1 MIDGLILGALTWI
14 SFVAS
19 FVHLPSQAKAFFL
32 KNFFLTDVLSVVLSF
47 FLLTNISKSIV
58 AVIAAMLCGLLVNL
72 TLMFHRQFF

>member
-19 FVHLPSQAKAFFL
+19 FVHFPLQVKSFLL

-47 FLLTNISKSIV
+47 LLLTNISKSIV

>member
-1 MIDGLILGALTWI
+1 MIDGLILGVLTWI

-19 FVHLPSQAKAFFL
+19 FMHFPPQVKHFFL

-47 FLLTNISKSIV
+47 LLLTNISKSIV

>member
-1 MIDGLILGALTWI
+1 MIDGLILGVLTWI

-19 FVHLPSQAKAFFL
+19 FVHLPYQVKDFFL

-47 FLLTNISKSIV
+47 LLLTNISKSIV

>member
-1 MIDGLILGALTWI
+1 MIDGLILGGLTWI

-19 FVHLPSQAKAFFL
+19 FVHLPSKLKAFFL

-47 FLLTNISKSIV
+47 LLLTNISKSIV

>member
-1 MIDGLILGALTWI
+1 MIDGLILGVLTWI

-19 FVHLPSQAKAFFL
+19 FVHLPIQIKAFFL
-32 KNFFLTDVLSVVLSF
+32 KNFFLTDLFSVVLSF